1 MSPTVK
7 PRSEIETLS
16 EMSDEEMMLEVE
28 VLRICDAAFRNSKL
42 ASRYETRVSSS
53 ELLDAIFEECKVE
66 LEDMIP
72 LLRLLLEQ

>member
-1 MSPTVK
+1 
-7 PRSEIETLS
+7 
-16 EMSDEEMMLEVE
+16 MMLEVE

-42 ASRYETRVSSS
+42 ASRYEIRVSSS